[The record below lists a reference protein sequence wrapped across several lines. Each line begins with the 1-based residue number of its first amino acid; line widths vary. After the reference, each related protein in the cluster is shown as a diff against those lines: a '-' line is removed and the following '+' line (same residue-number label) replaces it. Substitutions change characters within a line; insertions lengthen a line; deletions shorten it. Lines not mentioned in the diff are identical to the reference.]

1 MRLSRRIST
10 DELSSFAAM
19 ALAGLIF
26 FVSGLAFLIL
36 IAAALI
42 TFFGLFFLPWPIW
55 IFAAWSWVALCVAG
69 YHVVRAIE
77 LVNAPDWRAL
87 GWIGI
92 RSALVTLTCPGF
104 WLSAFGGIA

>member
-1 MRLSRRIST
+1 
-10 DELSSFAAM
+10 M
-19 ALAGLIF
+19 AVAGLIF
-26 FVSGLAFLIL
+26 FISGLAFLAL
-36 IAAALI
+36 IAAALFA
-42 TFFGLFFLPWPIW
+42 TFGLFLLPWPIL
-55 IFAAWSWVALCVAG
+55 IFAIWSWAALCVAG

-104 WLSAFGGIA
+104 WLTASGGIV